1 MKTSL
6 FTSAVVAV
14 LAAGLSFNVQALS
27 LADAQRLALQE
38 QAQLTALAAE
48 VRAARAD
55 AVAAAQLPDP
65 SLSLG
70 LINLPF
76 DNADPWSAD
85 AERMTMSRI
94 GLMQRVVRGDKRRLA
109 AERDR
114 RMADLSEARLA
125 AQRAAIRRQSGE
137 AWAALWR
144 ARGLQRLREDELAL
158 SRLQQQQMRIA
169 AANAAADQQAQLQ
182 RQLATAMA
190 EGRQIRAEADA
201 QAARWQLARWFELP
215 TELALPVDLE
225 ERQAPVLHVLM
236 DAAPAHPWVRMAAQQ
251 QSLASTVLAQAE
263 ASRQADW
270 WVEAM
275 VGHRPQYRDLISLNL
290 GMDLPLFTAQRQD
303 RRAEAA
309 RERLLAAEQRHA
321 DALTA
326 LKVRM
331 ADAHQRW
338 LADEQQLTTIRQ
350 ALTLAEAAARSA
362 EGRYAN
368 ASIELE
374 RLLMARQQVLQLREQ
389 WIEQSHRLLLSQLQ
403 LQELDARESDA

>member
-275 VGHRPQYRDLISLNL
+275 VGHRPQYGDLISLNL